1 MLRTPTSKIIALGAV
16 LSLGTALLVE
26 NPAPADPKT
35 QVGRSGPSF
44 EELNST
50 IPAGVTTES
59 FDLSV
64 LMPGDRGLRG

>member
-16 LSLGTALLVE
+16 LSLGTALLVQ

-35 QVGRSGPSF
+35 PVGRSGPSF
-44 EELNST
+44 EEMNSA

-59 FDLSV
+59 FDLSA
-64 LMPGDRGLRG
+64 LRPHDQ